1 MAEQALN
8 ETKRW
13 VVFALVGMGHLV
25 SHIYILALPPLF
37 ALIKADLEVSFAA
50 LGMLVTAF
58 HIATGAMQIPAGWA
72 VDAVGARKTLVSG
85 LTLAAAS
92 MALLG
97 VAESYAVMMLLVV
110 LAGIGN
116 SVFHPADYAILSN
129 TVAERHR
136 GKAFGFHLLAG
147 NLGFALAP
155 ILMVS
160 LAAAFSW
167 RWALVA
173 VGVSGLGVALCM
185 ILFGQGLKAAKA
197 VAKQPCSH
205 EESGASRSFLT
216 PALWVMLVF
225 FILISMVTAGIQSFA
240 VSAFAARDGLSL
252 ELGNAA
258 LSAFLTASFIGV
270 ALGGIIADKLRSPV
284 LVVAGAMVAGA
295 LALAALAWLTMPIA
309 MLVTAMAIAGAAIGL
324 MRPAR
329 DLMVNAVTPPGMT
342 GKAFGFVG
350 TGLSVGGA
358 IAPVTFGWLIDIGAP
373 GHIFILATIF
383 LALSVVAALMAQV
396 LGANRSSS
404 VRG

>member
-1 MAEQALN
+1 M
-8 ETKRW
+8 TT
-13 VVFALVGMGHLV
+13 
-25 SHIYILALPPLF
+25 ILP
-37 ALIKADLEVSFAA
+37 V
-50 LGMLVTAF
+50 
-58 HIATGAMQIPAGWA
+58 
-72 VDAVGARKTLVSG
+72 VSG
-85 LTLAAAS
+85 
-92 MALLG
+92 
-97 VAESYAVMMLLVV
+97 
-110 LAGIGN
+110 
-116 SVFHPADYAILSN
+116 PAN
-129 TVAERHR
+129 
-136 GKAFGFHLLAG
+136 
-147 NLGFALAP
+147 
-155 ILMVS
+155 
-160 LAAAFSW
+160 
-167 RWALVA
+167 
-173 VGVSGLGVALCM
+173 
-185 ILFGQGLKAAKA
+185 
-197 VAKQPCSH
+197 
-205 EESGASRSFLT
+205 
-216 PALWVMLVF
+216 
-225 FILISMVTAGIQSFA
+225 
-240 VSAFAARDGLSL
+240 
-252 ELGNAA
+252 
-258 LSAFLTASFIGV
+258 LSASEP